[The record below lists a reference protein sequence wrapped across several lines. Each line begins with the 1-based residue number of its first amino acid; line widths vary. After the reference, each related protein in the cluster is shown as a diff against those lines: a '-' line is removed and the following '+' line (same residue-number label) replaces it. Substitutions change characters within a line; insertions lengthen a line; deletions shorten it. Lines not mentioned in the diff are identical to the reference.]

1 MFLRTT
7 VVDAEPARVDLGTA
21 FVRDRVQPLVGALD
35 GSLGLTFAVHRPT
48 GRTLISTLW
57 RTKAAMAATRRLLA
71 SIREEAALVMAGA
84 VTPAEEWEVAELF
97 RARPARAGQATR
109 TTRLAFDPRD
119 AESLVEAFRT
129 TGVPSMALIDDF
141 VSAELVI
148 GPDAGAGLALV
159 TFGDRDT
166 LEASRRAAAEIRQV
180 TLDKARA
187 KATEVLEAEITVCEL
202 NLPDQA

>member
-7 VVDAEPARVDLGTA
+7 VVDAEPARVDLGVA
-21 FVRDRVQPLVGALD
+21 FVRDRVQPLVAALD

-48 GRTLISTLW
+48 GRTVLSTHW
-57 RTKAAMAATRRLLA
+57 RTSGAMAATHRLLA

-84 VTPAEEWEVAELF
+84 ALPAEEWEVAELF
-97 RARPARAGQATR
+97 RLRPAELGQATR
-109 TTRLAFDPRD
+109 TTRLTFDPGD
-119 AESLVEAFRT
+119 AESLVETFRT
-129 TGVPSMALIDDF
+129 TSVPSMALIDDF

-148 GPDAGAGLALV
+148 DLDAGAGLVLV

-187 KATEVLEAEITVCEL
+187 KATEVLEAEIAVCEL
-202 NLPDQA
+202 HLPDQA